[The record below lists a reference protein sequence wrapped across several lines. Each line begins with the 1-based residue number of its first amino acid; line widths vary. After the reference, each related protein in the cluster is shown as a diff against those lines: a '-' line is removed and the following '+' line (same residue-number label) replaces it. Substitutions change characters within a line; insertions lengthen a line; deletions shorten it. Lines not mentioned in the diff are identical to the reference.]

1 MSQPFIQ
8 ILYEQYRTEY
18 YGPWHTRECYPWE
31 YDTKA
36 QECLE
41 RGAKSSY
48 FVTDDD
54 CKWFLQQAKIL
65 RDRAGYIRQQWATQL
80 ATQQAT
86 PPTPEQQVFQPPK
99 QEQEQEQ
106 DQCNAENNA
115 EKIAENIAENTA
127 ESTAKNGS
135 SKPDIKS
142 TLSTIPRQGT
152 MPIFRDP
159 TACPSDA
166 LLFACQHTTFLALTW
181 QPPYI
186 EYAEEMKATG
196 QG

>member
-1 MSQPFIQ
+1 MAPTTRDQKKQKEAEKQNTPDQSNIAISDTSAMLAQ
-8 ILYEQYRTEY
+8 IMEMMNKMN
-18 YGPWHTRECYPWE
+18 GIITRLEAL
-31 YDTKA
+31 KA
-36 QECLE
+36 RSRPATPTPTLIIS
-41 RGAKSSY
+41 A
-48 FVTDDD
+48 
-54 CKWFLQQAKIL
+54 QQATQ
-65 RDRAGYIRQQWATQL
+65 AVTQQ

-86 PPTPEQQVFQPPK
+86 PPTPEQQVFQPSE

-106 DQCNAENNA
+106 EEKTAENNA
-115 EKIAENIAENTA
+115 EKIAENTA
-127 ESTAKNGS
+127 ESTAKNDS

-181 QPPYI
+181 KPPYI
-186 EYAEEMKATG
+186 EYAKEMEATG